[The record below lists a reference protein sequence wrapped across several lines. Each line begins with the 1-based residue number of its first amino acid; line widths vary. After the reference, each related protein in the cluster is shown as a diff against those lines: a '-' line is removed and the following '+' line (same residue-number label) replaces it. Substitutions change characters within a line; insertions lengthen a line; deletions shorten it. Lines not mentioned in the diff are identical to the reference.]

1 MATNRYLEV
10 IKRLL
15 SADTY
20 VRAREEARAEVPDHR
35 RPGERP
41 KKD

>member
-20 VRAREEARAEVPDHR
+20 VRAHEEVKAEAPEHR
-35 RPGERP
+35 RPEQRP
-41 KKD
+41 KRD